1 MPDLYAFKLPD
12 VGEGVAQAEL
22 VELKVAV
29 GDVVREDMTLA
40 EVMTD
45 KATVEIPSPVE
56 GRIEKIHGE
65 PGDTLSVGSVFI
77 EISTDA
83 PIGNAKA
90 GTETDIKPDTENLV
104 DAAAQ
109 TDTKKDRRSP
119 DKENEKAPSA
129 EQEKARNTGP
139 EGKKILASPAVR
151 ARAEH
156 LGIDFGSFER
166 DDPDTPISHQE
177 LDDYL
182 VSASG
187 QMLKQPMGS
196 HIFGEDVS
204 APDKVRGKK
213 IIGLRRKIAQ
223 RMARANIEV
232 PHITIIEEVDVTQ
245 LTAIRA
251 KLNEKQVS
259 NAKRTGEEVVKLTLL
274 PFLVKAICTA
284 VKDTPHMN
292 AHFHT
297 QSDRFEIFDSVHIG
311 IATQTEKGLMVPVIR
326 NAQNKKL
333 DELAGEIEI
342 NSKAARDGSAEKE
355 ILSGSTLTVTSLGP
369 LGALATTPIIN
380 QPEVAIIGVNRMRIM
395 PRWNGETF
403 EPGQVMNISSSF
415 DHRVIDGWE
424 AAQFVARLKELLED
438 PLLIFV

>member
-1 MPDLYAFKLPD
+1 
-12 VGEGVAQAEL
+12 
-22 VELKVAV
+22 
-29 GDVVREDMTLA
+29 
-40 EVMTD
+40 
-45 KATVEIPSPVE
+45 
-56 GRIEKIHGE
+56 
-65 PGDTLSVGSVFI
+65 
-77 EISTDA
+77 
-83 PIGNAKA
+83 
-90 GTETDIKPDTENLV
+90 
-104 DAAAQ
+104 
-109 TDTKKDRRSP
+109 
-119 DKENEKAPSA
+119 
-129 EQEKARNTGP
+129 
-139 EGKKILASPAVR
+139 
-151 ARAEH
+151 
-156 LGIDFGSFER
+156 
-166 DDPDTPISHQE
+166 
-177 LDDYL
+177 
-182 VSASG
+182 
-187 QMLKQPMGS
+187 
-196 HIFGEDVS
+196 
-204 APDKVRGKK
+204 
-213 IIGLRRKIAQ
+213 
-223 RMARANIEV
+223 MARANIEV